1 MVLFDVGVYD
11 SAKEVAIVLI
21 VGGVVATS
29 VEVLPRLVM
38 SGPLGLLG
46 FFIWKERWLLAL
58 RVWILSRL
66 WSWEFLSIRWR
77 SGITPIC
84 RT

>member
-11 SAKEVAIVLI
+11 SAKEVAIVLA

-29 VEVLPRLVM
+29 AKVLPGLVM

-46 FFIWKERWLLAL
+46 FLIWKERWLLAL
-58 RVWILSRL
+58 SVWNAKL
-66 WSWEFLSIRWR
+66 
-77 SGITPIC
+77 
-84 RT
+84 

>member
-11 SAKEVAIVLI
+11 SSKEVAIVLA

-29 VEVLPRLVM
+29 AEVLPGLVM

-46 FFIWKERWLLAL
+46 FFIWK
-58 RVWILSRL
+58 
-66 WSWEFLSIRWR
+66 
-77 SGITPIC
+77 
-84 RT
+84 

>member
-11 SAKEVAIVLI
+11 SAKEVAIVLA

-29 VEVLPRLVM
+29 AKVLLGLVM

-46 FFIWKERWLLAL
+46 FFI
-58 RVWILSRL
+58 
-66 WSWEFLSIRWR
+66 
-77 SGITPIC
+77 
-84 RT
+84 